1 MKSYAEKAERKTAPA
16 SNISTAK
23 SSGTTVQMVD
33 NRPESMQQRNWQVM
47 ANNSRQATQLKV
59 LQAMMASPAV
69 AQFVRTVT
77 NSQKRNMQDSLVRMF
92 GGQRTDYEIDQ
103 DSGSTFNDNNGKDT
117 TGHHGV
123 KVKDLRDQ
131 KTYTCDFH
139 NNGKYYTRG

>member
-1 MKSYAEKAERKTAPA
+1 MKSYSDKAERNTVAAGRISQIAGNGVTA
-16 SNISTAK
+16 
-23 SSGTTVQMVD
+23 QLVD
-33 NRPESMQQRNWQVM
+33 NRPEIQQQRGWQVM
-47 ANNSRQATQLKV
+47 ANSSPQAMQLKA
-59 LQAMMASPAV
+59 LQAMAASDV

-123 KVKDLRDQ
+123 KVKDIRDG